1 MKRIASL
8 AASVASFASSVSASL
23 RSSLKRLGPL
33 ARNLRT
39 RTWFRPAVVA
49 AAVVAWLVVGAVG
62 GPIFGKLS
70 QEQTFDTAA
79 FLPQNAESTE
89 EGLERANFVQADA
102 VPAIFVLD
110 QVTSPSQVAAL
121 LQFLEDSMALP
132 IGDGPLTVG
141 DIVTGDPVVFPSPDG
156 TAVAAIVSVPLDVVF
171 QQDGDEFVGIQAV
184 DALRAAWDESGN
196 EGDLYLTGPLGIF
209 ADSFTVFSGI
219 EGILLVAAMSVVMVI
234 LLIVYRSPVLPFMV
248 LATAGLAL
256 TGAGLGVY
264 ALAKAGVIEFNA
276 QSQGIMSIL
285 VVGATTDYALLLVA
299 RYREELRRFA
309 SPYSAMKRAWRRSLA
324 PIAASAV
331 TVILCLLILL
341 FSELSSNQS
350 LGPVAAIG
358 IALALVAA
366 LTFLPALLLIGG
378 TRARW
383 VFWPKR
389 PAFHPEDVDRADTL
403 AAVEEHAGIWGRVSR
418 MVATRPRRTWVLAAV
433 GLAIAA
439 SFLPTL
445 RASGIGD
452 DDVFLSPTESI
463 DGLAIYEQH
472 FTAGEA
478 SPIEITAAESS
489 WEEVTATLQGIDGI
503 TTAYPLTPSAISGQP
518 SLEPESPVVVDGRVA
533 INAVAEV
540 NSSSQEAKDLIRV
553 VRDAVHDVDPSAL
566 VGGTAAI
573 NLDVNLTTERDL
585 TVIVPL
591 VLAVIL
597 IVLTLLLRSLVAPLV
612 IVAANVLSFAAT
624 LGISAIVFN
633 HILRHPGSDSVV
645 PLFGFV
651 FLVALGV
658 DYSIFLMSR
667 GREEALQ
674 RGTREGI
681 RRSLAVTGGVIT
693 SAGIVLAATFGAMAV
708 LPILFMV
715 QLAFIVA
722 VGVLID
728 TLVVRTL
735 LLPGLI
741 HDLGRRS
748 WWPWVGKIRD

>member
-1 MKRIASL
+1 MKVPAALKVPATRL
-8 AASVASFASSVSASL
+8 APVV
-23 RSSLKRLGPL
+23 
-33 ARNLRT
+33 RNLRA
-39 RTWFRPAVVA
+39 RSWFRPGLVA
-49 AAVVAWLVVGAVG
+49 AAIVAWLLIGGVG

-89 EGLERANFVQADA
+89 EGVERANFVQADA
-102 VPAIFVLD
+102 IPAIFVLD
-110 QVTSPSQVAAL
+110 NVTSPTQVAAL
-121 LQFLEDSMALP
+121 QKFLEDAKDFPL
-132 IGDGPLTVG
+132 GEGPRTLG
-141 DIVTGDPVVFPSPDG
+141 DIATGDAVVFPSADG
-156 TAVAAIVSVPLDVVF
+156 TAVAAVLSVPLGVVF
-171 QQDGDEFVGIQAV
+171 EQDGEDFVGIQAV
-184 DALRAAWDESGN
+184 DALRSGWDASGN
-196 EGDLYLTGPLGIF
+196 DGELYVTGPLGIF
-209 ADSFTVFSGI
+209 ADSFAVFGGI
-219 EGILLVAAMSVVMVI
+219 EGILLVAAMTVVMVI

-248 LATAGLAL
+248 LASAGLAL

-264 ALAKAGVIEFNA
+264 ALAKADIIDFNA

-324 PIAASAV
+324 PIAASAI
-331 TVILCLLILL
+331 TVMLCLMILL
-341 FSELSSNQS
+341 FSRLSSNQS

-358 IALALVAA
+358 IGFALIAA

-378 TRARW
+378 AGARW
-383 VFWPKR
+383 IFWPKR
-389 PAFHPEDVDRADTL
+389 PSFHPEEVDHVDTL
-403 AAVEEHAGIWGRVSR
+403 AAVEAHAGIWGRVSR
-418 MVATRPRRTWVLAAV
+418 TVATHPRRTWLLAAA
-433 GLAIAA
+433 GLAVAA
-439 SFLPTL
+439 AFLPTL

-452 DDVFLSPTESI
+452 DDSFLNRTESI

-478 SPIEITAAESS
+478 SPIEITAAEST
-489 WEEVTATLQGIDGI
+489 WQEVTAALTGVDGI
-503 TTAYPLTPSAISGQP
+503 TTAYPLTPSVIASRP
-518 SLEPESPVVVDGRVA
+518 PLATEAPVVIDGRVA
-533 INAVAEV
+533 INAVTEV
-540 NSSSQEAKDLIRV
+540 NSSSQEAKNLIRV
-553 VRDAVHDVDPSAL
+553 VRDAVHEVDPSAL

-591 VLAVIL
+591 VLLVIL
-597 IVLTLLLRSLVAPLV
+597 LVLMILLRSLVAPLV

-624 LGISAIVFN
+624 LGISAVVFN
-633 HILRHPGSDSVV
+633 HVLHHPGSDSVV

-722 VGVLID
+722 AGVLID

-741 HDLGRRS
+741 HDLGRVS
-748 WWPWVGKIRD
+748 WWPWAGKIRD

>member
-1 MKRIASL
+1 MTRFSL
-8 AASVASFASSVSASL
+8 PTLPV
-23 RSSLKRLGPL
+23 KRLRAVVSDL
-33 ARNLRT
+33 RARS
-39 RTWFRPAVVA
+39 WFRPAFIA
-49 AAVVAWLVVGAVG
+49 SAIVAWLIVGAVG

-70 QEQTFDTAA
+70 QEQTFDTAT

-89 EGLERANFVQADA
+89 EGAERAGFVQTDA

-110 QVTSPSQVAAL
+110 HVTSPSQVAAL
-121 LQFLEDSMALP
+121 QRFLDDAMELP
-132 IGDGPLTVG
+132 LGEGPQTVG
-141 DIVTGDPVVFPSPDG
+141 DIVTDDPFVFPAADG
-156 TAVAAIVSVPLDVVF
+156 TAVAAVISVPPDVVF
-171 QQDGDEFVGIQAV
+171 EQDGDDFVGIQVV
-184 DALRAAWDESGN
+184 DALRTGWDESGN
-196 EGDLYLTGPLGIF
+196 EGELYLTGSLGIF
-209 ADSFTVFSGI
+209 ADTFEVFLGI
-219 EGILLVAAMSVVMVI
+219 EDILLVAAMSVVLVI

-248 LATAGLAL
+248 LASAGLAL
-256 TGAGLGVY
+256 TGAGLCLY
-264 ALAKAGVIEFNA
+264 ALAKADTIDFNA

-324 PIAASAV
+324 PITASAV
-331 TVILCLLILL
+331 TVMLCLLMLL
-341 FSELSSNQS
+341 FSRLSSNQS

-358 IALALVAA
+358 IGFALIAA
-366 LTFLPALLLIGG
+366 LTFLPALLLLGG

-389 PAFHPEDVDRADTL
+389 PAFHPEDVNRMDSL
-403 AAVEEHAGIWGRVSR
+403 AAVEVHVGIWGRVSKT
-418 MVATRPRRTWVLAAV
+418 VATHPRRTWVLAAA
-433 GLAIAA
+433 GLAVAA
-439 SFLPTL
+439 AFLPTL

-452 DDVFLSPTESI
+452 DDVFLNPTESI
-463 DGLAIYEQH
+463 DGLAIYEEH
-472 FTAGEA
+472 FTAGES

-489 WEEVTATLQGIDGI
+489 WQDVAAAVQGVDGVTS
-503 TTAYPLTPSAISGQP
+503 AYPLTASVIAGVP
-518 SLEPESPVVVDGRVA
+518 SLEPEPPVVIDGRVA

-540 NSSSQEAKDLIRV
+540 NSNSQEAKNLIRV
-553 VRDAVHDVDPSAL
+553 VRDAVHEVDPSAL
-566 VGGTAAI
+566 VGGTAAV
-573 NLDVNLTTERDL
+573 NLDVNLTTDRDL

-597 IVLTLLLRSLVAPLV
+597 IVLTILLRSLVAPLV

-624 LGISAIVFN
+624 LGVSAIVFN
-633 HILRHPGSDSVV
+633 HVLHHPGSDSVV

-693 SAGIVLAATFGAMAV
+693 SAGIVLAATFGALSV

-722 VGVLID
+722 AGVLID

-741 HDLGRRS
+741 HELGRAS

>member
-1 MKRIASL
+1 MRKFALPKLPMKRLRTIASD
-8 AASVASFASSVSASL
+8 
-23 RSSLKRLGPL
+23 
-33 ARNLRT
+33 LRT
-39 RTWFRPAVVA
+39 RSWFRPAVVA
-49 AAVVAWLVVGAVG
+49 AALLAWLVLGAIG

-89 EGLERANFVQADA
+89 EGVERASFLPSDA

-110 QVTSPSQVAAL
+110 HVTSPSQVAE
-121 LQFLEDSMALP
+121 LQAFLDDAMAFPL
-132 IGDGPLTVG
+132 GDGPRTVG
-141 DIVTGDPVVFPSPDG
+141 DIATGDPILFPSADG
-156 TAVAAIVSVPLDVVF
+156 AAVAAIFSVPLDVVF
-171 QQDGDEFVGIQAV
+171 EQDGEDFVGIQAV
-184 DALRAAWDESGN
+184 DVLRDGWVATGN

-209 ADSFTVFSGI
+209 ADSFAVFGGI
-219 EGILLVAAMSVVMVI
+219 EDILLVAALSVVMVI
-234 LLIVYRSPVLPFMV
+234 LLVVYRSPVLPFLV
-248 LATAGLAL
+248 LTSAVLAL

-264 ALAKAGVIEFNA
+264 ALARAGAIEFNA

-285 VVGATTDYALLLVA
+285 VVGATTDYSLLLVA

-309 SPYSAMKRAWRRSLA
+309 SPYSAMKRAWRRSLP

-341 FSELSSNQS
+341 FSRLSSNQS

-358 IALALVAA
+358 IGFALVAA
-366 LTFLPALLLIGG
+366 LTFLPALLLLGG

-389 PAFHPEDVDRADTL
+389 PAFHPEDVDHVDSL
-403 AAVEEHAGIWGRVSR
+403 AAVETHAGIWGRISKT
-418 MVATRPRRTWVLAAV
+418 VALHPRRTWVLAAA
-433 GLAIAA
+433 GLAVAA
-439 SFLPTL
+439 AFLPTF

-452 DDVFLSPTESI
+452 DDTFLSPTESI
-463 DGLAIYEQH
+463 DGLAIYEEH

-478 SPIEITAAESS
+478 SPIEITAAEAS
-489 WEEVTATLQGIDGI
+489 WQDVTAAVLGIDGV
-503 TTAYPLTPSAISGQP
+503 TTAYPLTPSAITGMP
-518 SLEPESPVVVDGRVA
+518 SLEPEAPVVIGGRVA

-553 VRDAVHDVDPSAL
+553 VRDAVHEVDPSAL

-591 VLAVIL
+591 VLTVIL
-597 IVLTLLLRSLVAPLV
+597 LVLMVLLRSLVAPAV
-612 IVAANVLSFAAT
+612 IVVANVLSFAAT
-624 LGISAIVFN
+624 LGVSAIVFN
-633 HILRHPGSDSVV
+633 HVLHHPGSDSVV

-667 GREEALQ
+667 GREEALR

-693 SAGIVLAATFGAMAV
+693 SAGIVLAATFGALAV

-722 VGVLID
+722 AGVLID

-741 HDLGRRS
+741 HDLGRAS
-748 WWPWVGKIRD
+748 WWPWAGRIRD